1 MDKTRAN
8 ESLLILLGDQL
19 FPIDYIRQ
27 TGCRRVFMAEDF
39 GLCRQNKHH
48 KLKILMFFTAM
59 RAYRDELQ
67 RQGFEVCYHAADTDD
82 FAHTFEEKLD
92 RIIVSNEI
100 REIHHFEIDDHFFSE
115 RIRRF
120 LSASELKRCEHPS
133 QKFLCSANRFSQFS
147 NDKKTLR
154 MASFYQ
160 MMRKD
165 LKVLI
170 DDNQKPVGGKW
181 SFDEEN
187 RKKLPRGIAL
197 PDKPKFTCDSDE
209 ALVQKIEEHFPDHPG
224 TISGLWMPITREHAL
239 SRLDEFLHFKFK
251 DFGRYE
257 DAIHS
262 EDQFLF
268 HSALSTSMNMGL
280 LTPKEVVEKA
290 IDFSERNDV
299 PINSIEGFLRQVIG
313 WREFIHGVYDTKRE
327 SQVKSNFWKHRG
339 ELTSHWYKG
348 TTGIAPLDDVIK
360 DCNQYAYTHH
370 IPRLMIVANLMTLSR
385 VHPDQVFNW
394 FMEMFVDSADWVM
407 VPNVYG
413 MGTFADGGFFSTKPY
428 ICGSNYILKMSN
440 YKRGPWCDLVDGLY
454 WLFIQDNLEFFKG
467 NPRLSI
473 MTRAL
478 NKLDPKRKAEIF
490 ELAREFISTKVV
502 S

>member
-1 MDKTRAN
+1 MNKINAN
-8 ESLLILLGDQL
+8 ETLLIVLGDQL
-19 FPIDYIRQ
+19 FPIEHINH
-27 TGCRRVFMAEDF
+27 TGCRRIFMAEDL

-59 RAYRDELQ
+59 RAYRDELLE
-67 RQGFEVCYHAADTDD
+67 QGFEVFYHSLSEDD
-82 FAHTFEEKLD
+82 FSDSFEEKLEK
-92 RIIVSNEI
+92 IIVSNEI
-100 REIHHFEIDDHFFSE
+100 AEIHHFEIEDYFFSE
-115 RIRRF
+115 RIGRF
-120 LSASELKRCEHPS
+120 ISESELRCCEHPS
-133 QKFLCSANRFSQFS
+133 QKFLCSASQFS
-147 NDKKTLR
+147 EFSSGKKSLR

-160 MMRKD
+160 TMRKD

-170 DDNQKPVGGKW
+170 DDNERPIGGKW

-187 RKKLPRGIAL
+187 RKKLPRGITL
-197 PDKPKFTCDSDE
+197 PDKPKITCESDKT
-209 ALVQKIEEHFPDHPG
+209 LVKKIEEIFPDHPG
-224 TISGLWMPITREHAL
+224 AISGLWMPITREHAL
-239 SRLDEFLHFKFK
+239 SRLDEFLHTKFG
-251 DFGRYE
+251 DFGSYE

-262 EDQFLF
+262 ENNFLF

-280 LTPKEVVEKA
+280 LTPSEVVEK
-290 IDFSERNDV
+290 IVDFSQRNDV
-299 PINSIEGFLRQVIG
+299 PINSVEGFIRQVIG
-313 WREFIHGVYDTKRE
+313 WREFIHGVYDLKRE
-327 SQVKSNFWKHRG
+327 KQVKSNFWEHKG
-339 ELTSHWYKG
+339 SLSTHWYHG
-348 TTGIAPLDDVIK
+348 STGIAPLDDVIK
-360 DCNQYAYTHH
+360 DCNEYGYTHH

-385 VHPDQVFNW
+385 VHPDQVFKW

-428 ICGSNYILKMSN
+428 ICGSNYMLKMSN

-454 WLFIQDNLEFFKG
+454 WLFIQDNLDFFKG

-478 NKLDPKRKAEIF
+478 DKLNPKRKAAIF

-502 S
+502 N